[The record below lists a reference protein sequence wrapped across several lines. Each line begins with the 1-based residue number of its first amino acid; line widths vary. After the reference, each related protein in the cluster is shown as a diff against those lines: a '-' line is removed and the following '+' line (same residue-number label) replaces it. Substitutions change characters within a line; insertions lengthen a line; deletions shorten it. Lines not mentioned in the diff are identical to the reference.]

1 MYEYITGRVE
11 TLSPTAAVLEAG
23 GIGYWLNISLQTF
36 SQIGDRAE
44 VRLYTH
50 FVVREDAQ
58 VLYGFFSREERDIFR
73 ALLGV
78 SGVGGNT
85 ARMILS
91 AFTAD
96 EVRTIIA
103 AGQADVLKSVKGL
116 GIKTAQKI
124 IVELRDKIGAVCP
137 ANEALPL
144 RQAADGT
151 FDAFGPDD
159 ARFCPAGQREGAPR
173 AAERDACGYGR
184 GARETS
190 AQAPVRNFVGCVARV
205 NLTRLLQVYAIL
217 FYFCCRI

>member
-1 MYEYITGRVE
+1 MAEHI
-11 TLSPTAAVLEAG
+11 AADFFA
-23 GIGYWLNISLQTF
+23 
-36 SQIGDRAE
+36 IGDRAE

-50 FVVREDAQ
+50 FVGARGAQ

-116 GIKTAQKI
+116 GTKRPK
-124 IVELRDKIGAVCP
+124 R
-137 ANEALPL
+137 
-144 RQAADGT
+144 
-151 FDAFGPDD
+151 
-159 ARFCPAGQREGAPR
+159 
-173 AAERDACGYGR
+173 
-184 GARETS
+184 S
-190 AQAPVRNFVGCVARV
+190 SSS
-205 NLTRLLQVYAIL
+205 
-217 FYFCCRI
+217 

>member
-91 AFTAD
+91 AFTA
-96 EVRTIIA
+96 
-103 AGQADVLKSVKGL
+103 GQADVLKSVKGL

-151 FDAFGPDD
+151 FDEALSALTMLGF
-159 ARFCPAGQREGAPR
+159 ARQASEKALRALRKEMPAATVEELVR
-173 AAERDACGYGR
+173 
-184 GARETS
+184 
-190 AQAPVRNFVGCVARV
+190 QA
-205 NLTRLLQVYAIL
+205 LKRL
-217 FYFCCRI
+217 

>member
-1 MYEYITGRVE
+1 MYEYVTGRVE

-85 ARMILS
+85 ARHDSFRLHGPTRYGRS
-91 AFTAD
+91 SPP
-96 EVRTIIA
+96 
-103 AGQADVLKSVKGL
+103 GQADVLKSVKGL

-124 IVELRDKIGAVCP
+124 IVELRDKIGTVCP

-151 FDAFGPDD
+151 FDEALSALTMLGF
-159 ARFCPAGQREGAPR
+159 ARQASEKVLPR

-190 AQAPVRNFVGCVARV
+190 AQAPVRSFVGASRG
-205 NLTRLLQVYAIL
+205 
-217 FYFCCRI
+217 

>member
-103 AGQADVLKSVKGL
+103 AGQADVLKSEKNHASR
-116 GIKTAQKI
+116 IKTAQKI

-151 FDAFGPDD
+151 FDEALSALTMLGF
-159 ARFCPAGQREGAPR
+159 ARQASEKALRALRKEMPAATVEELVR
-173 AAERDACGYGR
+173 
-184 GARETS
+184 
-190 AQAPVRNFVGCVARV
+190 QA
-205 NLTRLLQVYAIL
+205 LKRL
-217 FYFCCRI
+217 